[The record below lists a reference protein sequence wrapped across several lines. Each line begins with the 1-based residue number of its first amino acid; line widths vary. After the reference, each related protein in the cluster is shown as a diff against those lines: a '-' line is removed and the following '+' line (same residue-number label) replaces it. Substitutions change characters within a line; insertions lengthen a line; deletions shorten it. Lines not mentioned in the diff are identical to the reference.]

1 MEERAARLRAQRDI
15 IKKQKEEKRLK
26 ELEQFN
32 KNMSQATGPATGNE
46 DLFASFKQI
55 DKGTN
60 GPNMTEMEKRRAIYQ
75 QVRKDITADE
85 QRKKNQNY
93 NTKMAELERK
103 ATQKE
108 AISMAQRQK
117 EDEEAAAQAK
127 KQQESQS
134 TTKSLLDN
142 ISAFNVE

>member
-1 MEERAARLRAQRDI
+1 MIQSTSAP
-15 IKKQKEEKRLK
+15 
-26 ELEQFN
+26 
-32 KNMSQATGPATGNE
+32 SQGE

-60 GPNMTEMEKRRAIYQ
+60 GPNQSEMEKRRAIYQ

-85 QRKKNQNY
+85 QKKKNNNY
-93 NTKMAELERK
+93 NDKMAELERK

-108 AISMAQRQK
+108 KVTMAQRQK
-117 EDEEAAAQAK
+117 EDDEAQEMHN
-127 KQQESQS
+127 KQKQSQS